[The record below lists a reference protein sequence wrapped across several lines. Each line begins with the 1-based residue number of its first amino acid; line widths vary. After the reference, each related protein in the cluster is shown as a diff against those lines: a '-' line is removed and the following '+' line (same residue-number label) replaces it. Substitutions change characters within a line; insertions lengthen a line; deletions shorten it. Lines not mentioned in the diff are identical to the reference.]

1 MIVMTEYEIN
11 HLIDKSIRL
20 DGTYTGMSY
29 EQGIKD
35 ALEWVLGEG
44 PDPLENP

>member
-1 MIVMTEYEIN
+1 MEIKDDK
-11 HLIDKSIRL
+11 LIEEQMDKATDM

-35 ALEWVLGEG
+35 ALEWVLYGG
-44 PDPLENP
+44 DAPLE

>member
-1 MIVMTEYEIN
+1 MTEYEIN
-11 HLIDKSIRL
+11 HLIDAAIEQ
-20 DGTYTGMSY
+20 DGTYSGMTY

-44 PDPLENP
+44 EDPLSGKNN